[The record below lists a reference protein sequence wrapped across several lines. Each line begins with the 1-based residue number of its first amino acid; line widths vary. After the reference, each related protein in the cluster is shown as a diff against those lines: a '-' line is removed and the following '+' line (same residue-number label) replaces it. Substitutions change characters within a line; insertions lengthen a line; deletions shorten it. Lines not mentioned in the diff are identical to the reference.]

1 MSKRIFVVYGHHNVK
16 KSFNASIRDTFI
28 DEAKKNGH
36 EVDLINL
43 HEEKPLNFF
52 DGSPP
57 NEQVLNYRTRLEK
70 CDIMFMISPC
80 YNLRAT
86 AILENWIDLVLAPKW
101 FFAFKKVVGNW
112 GYPVAGVMK
121 DKLAIMSM
129 SYGGNIFSIQT
140 WFQNMPFRR
149 IKAGVLKLG
158 GMKIKYLRFYEVL
171 PGMKKEKFEKHMKK
185 VRELVRQLQ

>member
-1 MSKRIFVVYGHHNVK
+1 MSKRIFVVYGHHNIK
-16 KSFNASIRDTFI
+16 ESFNASIRDVFI

-36 EVDLINL
+36 QIDLINL
-43 HEEKPLNFF
+43 HDEKPLNFF

-57 NEQVLNYRTRLEK
+57 NEQVLNYRQRLEK
-70 CDIMFMISPC
+70 CDVMFMISPC

-101 FFAFKKVVGNW
+101 FFAFKRVVGNW
-112 GYPVAGVMK
+112 GYPVAGAMK

-171 PGMKKEKFEKHMKK
+171 PGMKEEKFAKHMEK
-185 VRELVRQLQ
+185 VRKLVRQL

>member
-1 MSKRIFVVYGHHNVK
+1 MRKKIFIVYGHHNIK
-16 KSFNASIRDTFI
+16 ESFNASIRDTFI
-28 DEAKKNGH
+28 DEAKNIGH
-36 EVDLINL
+36 EIDLINL
-43 HEEKPLNFF
+43 HEEEQLDFYN
-52 DGSPP
+52 GTPP
-57 NEQVLNYRTRLEK
+57 NEQVLNYRERLEK
-70 CDIMFMISPC
+70 CDAMLMISPC

-101 FFAFKKVVGNW
+101 FFAFKRVVGNW
-112 GYPVAGVMK
+112 GYPVPGAMK
-121 DKLAIMSM
+121 NKLAIMSM

-171 PGMKKEKFEKHMKK
+171 PGMKKEKFEKQMKK
-185 VRELVRQLQ
+185 VRDLARQL

>member
-1 MSKRIFVVYGHHNVK
+1 MSKQIFIVYGHHNVK
-16 KSFNASIRDTFI
+16 ESFNASIRDTFI

-36 EVDLINL
+36 KIDLINL
-43 HEEKPLNFF
+43 HDEKPIPFY

-57 NEQVLNYRTRLEK
+57 SAQILNYRKRLEQS
-70 CDIMFMISPC
+70 DVLFMISPC

-86 AILENWIDLVLAPKW
+86 AILENWIDLTLAPK
-101 FFAFKKVVGNW
+101 FFFSFKRLVGNW

-121 DKLAIMSM
+121 GKLAIISM

-171 PGMKKEKFEKHMKK
+171 PGMKEEKFAKHMEHIRK
-185 VRELVRQLQ
+185 LVRQL

>member
-16 KSFNASIRDTFI
+16 KSFNASIRDTFM

-80 YNLRAT
+80 YNLRAS

-101 FFAFKKVVGNW
+101 FFAFKRVMGNW

-121 DKLAIMSM
+121 NKLAIMSM
-129 SYGGNIFSIQT
+129 SYGGNFFSIQT

-171 PGMKKEKFEKHMKK
+171 PGMRDTTFAKHMEK
-185 VRELVRQLQ
+185 VRKLARQI

>member
-1 MSKRIFVVYGHHNVK
+1 MSKRIFIVYGHHNTK
-16 KSFNASIRDTFI
+16 KSFNQSIRDTFI
-28 DEAKKNGH
+28 NEAKKNGH
-36 EVDLINL
+36 EIDLINL
-43 HEEKPLNFF
+43 HDEKPIPFF

-57 NEQVLNYRTRLEK
+57 SEQILDYRNRLVK
-70 CDIMFMISPC
+70 CDVMFMISPC

-86 AILENWIDLVLAPKW
+86 AILENWIDIVLAPK
-101 FFAFKKVVGNW
+101 FFFSFRRLVGNW
-112 GYPVAGVMK
+112 GYPVAGAMK

-158 GMKIKYLRFYEVL
+158 GMKIRYARFYEVL
-171 PGMKKEKFEKHMKK
+171 PGMTQEKFNKHMKK
-185 VRELVRQLQ
+185 VRKLAREI

>member
-1 MSKRIFVVYGHHNVK
+1 MSKKIFIVYGHHNTK
-16 KSFNASIRDTFI
+16 KSFNQSIRDTFI

-36 EVDLINL
+36 EIDLINL
-43 HEEKPLNFF
+43 HDEKPIPFF

-57 NEQVLNYRTRLEK
+57 SEQILDYRNRLVK
-70 CDIMFMISPC
+70 CDVMFMISPC

-86 AILENWIDLVLAPKW
+86 AILENWIDIVLAPK
-101 FFAFKKVVGNW
+101 FFFSFRRLVGNW
-112 GYPVAGVMK
+112 GYPVAGAMK

-158 GMKIKYLRFYEVL
+158 GMKIEYARFYEIL
-171 PGMKKEKFEKHMKK
+171 PGMPEKKFLKEMNK
-185 VRELVRQLQ
+185 VRKLARKL